1 MADCI
6 RARPSA
12 ETKVHVDCYAAL
24 SLSLGPVQ
32 GKRRI
37 LRRLSRPVLR
47 TEARAP
53 AIKTPFAE
61 KREIQWKRNGH
72 EWMTERRG
80 RAARESGKGEK
91 KSKGE
96 NDRKIAR
103 ERERDCL
110 ASALLQ
116 LAAVVYQRCRGAISF
131 ALSRMSEQK
140 AHFKLDPSCFL
151 HLLCFVLHLRPLRP
165 AFSFSFYLS
174 ACRLLSSDWYS
185 RSMSCQIVDHNQSE
199 IKIPNSTTSP
209 DLRQLIKI
217 SNL

>member
-1 MADCI
+1 M
-6 RARPSA
+6 R
-12 ETKVHVDCYAAL
+12 L
-24 SLSLGPVQ
+24 FLSLGPAQ

-96 NDRKIAR
+96 NDRKRAR

-116 LAAVVYQRCRGAISF
+116 LAAVVYQRCPRCNLIR
-131 ALSRMSEQK
+131 ALSHERTESALQAGPLVLSPPPLFRPPPSTSPPRFLFLFLPIRLPTVVVRLVQSFYELPDCGPQPVRNK
-140 AHFKLDPSCFL
+140 NSKLDNFAR
-151 HLLCFVLHLRPLRP
+151 FET
-165 AFSFSFYLS
+165 AY
-174 ACRLLSSDWYS
+174 
-185 RSMSCQIVDHNQSE
+185 
-199 IKIPNSTTSP
+199 
-209 DLRQLIKI
+209 
-217 SNL
+217 